1 MPQGVTYG
9 SNDALAVRV
18 AHLVGQGFEILVASN
33 HLENLFD
40 GDFAEGD
47 KRGRSHQSA
56 LFVFDRSDRWHEIGH
71 SVVVWHHFLF
81 VSS

>member
-1 MPQGVTYG
+1 MYWNGT
-9 SNDALAVRV
+9 RV
-18 AHLVGQGFEILVASN
+18 QDPFPYLPEHCGIPYLCGQGFEILIASN

-56 LFVFDRSDRWHEIGH
+56 LFVFDGSDRWHKIGH
-71 SVVVWHHFLF
+71 SVVV
-81 VSS
+81 

>member
-1 MPQGVTYG
+1 MCRKG
-9 SNDALAVRV
+9 SHTEAMMLWR
-18 AHLVGQGFEILVASN
+18 LVYLWHSVLCGQGFEILIASN

-56 LFVFDRSDRWHEIGH
+56 LFVFDGSDRWHKIGH
-71 SVVVWHHFLF
+71 SVVV
-81 VSS
+81 